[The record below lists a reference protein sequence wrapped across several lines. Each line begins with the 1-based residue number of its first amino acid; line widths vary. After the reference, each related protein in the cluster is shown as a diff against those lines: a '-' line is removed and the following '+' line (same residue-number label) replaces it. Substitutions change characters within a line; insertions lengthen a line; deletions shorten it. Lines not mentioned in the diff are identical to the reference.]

1 MSISTHEAVAV
12 DVHVDQDQLHVRLQD
27 GRTISA
33 PLDWF
38 PLLAAASAGE
48 RAAWRIIGA
57 GEGIHWPMIDEDIS
71 VEGLL
76 AGR

>member
-1 MSISTHEAVAV
+1 MNISTHEAIAV

-27 GRTISA
+27 GRTIST

-38 PLLAAASAGE
+38 PLLAAASAE
-48 RAAWRIIGA
+48 QRAAWRIIGA